1 MFFENKTMEEKMEK
15 EKNKAVFLEGK
26 KVNLRPVKE
35 EDAEKF
41 IQWVNDQEVTQ
52 YLIMF
57 MPITLMQEK
66 EWVKNV
72 SCKDNELF
80 LVIETKDGEAIG
92 TTGFH
97 QINWK
102 DRNAS
107 HGIMIGN
114 KKYWG
119 GGFGTE
125 AGMLLFNY
133 AFQEFGLNKINSNL
147 IGCCQILYL
156 DCVSHCYQSTRSYN
170 IRYICSR
177 FKIVGRM
184 RKQVFR
190 KGSFHDQIFVDL
202 FPKDFKKVWEKY
214 ISSK

>member
-133 AFQEFGLNKINSNL
+133 AFQELGLNKINSNL
-147 IGCCQILYL
+147 IGYNE
-156 DCVSHCYQSTRSYN
+156 RSL
-170 IRYICSR
+170 RYHLGCG

-202 FPKDFKKVWEKY
+202 FPKDFKKVWKKY

>member
-1 MFFENKTMEEKMEK
+1 MEEKMEK
-15 EKNKAVFLEGK
+15 EKNGVVFLEGK
-26 KVNLRPVKE
+26 KINLRPVKE

-57 MPITLMQEK
+57 MPITLVQEK

-72 SCKDNELF
+72 SNKDNELF
-80 LVIETKDGEAIG
+80 LVIETKDGEIIG
-92 TTGFH
+92 ATGFH

-125 AGMLLFNY
+125 AGILLFNY
-133 AFQEFGLNKINSNL
+133 AFQELGLNKINSNL
-147 IGCCQILYL
+147 IGYNE
-156 DCVSHCYQSTRSYN
+156 RSL
-170 IRYICSR
+170 RYHLGCG

-214 ISSK
+214 ISTK